1 MKIQQHLASSN
12 AVYVKRRIEDVA
24 RAINGQIEFG
34 NPTSG
39 PVNISGTWVKT
50 QTPGANVEFTVKH
63 NLGRMPNGMLV
74 ASLDQAAMI
83 YASRL
88 ASWTTTQAFFKC
100 SVASV
105 NLVGFVF

>member
-1 MKIQQHLASSN
+1 MKVQQTLASN
-12 AVYVKRRIEDVA
+12 EHQYVKRRIEDIG

-39 PVNISGTWVKT
+39 PINISGTWAKLL
-50 QTPGANVEFTVKH
+50 TPGANVEFTVNH
-63 NLGRMPNGMLV
+63 NLGRIPNGMLI
-74 ASLDQAAMI
+74 ASLDQAALI

-88 ASWTTTQAFFKC
+88 TSWTVTQAFFKC